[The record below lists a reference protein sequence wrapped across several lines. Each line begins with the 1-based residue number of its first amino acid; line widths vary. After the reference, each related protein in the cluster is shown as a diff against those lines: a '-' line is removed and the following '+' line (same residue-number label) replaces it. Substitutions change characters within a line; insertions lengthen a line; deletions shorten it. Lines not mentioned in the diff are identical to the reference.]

1 MIDRLKRYICLRYLD
16 RVILAEHERYAVLP
30 ATATREVSRGAEFRI
45 DTLKNAIEIVKV
57 TEL

>member
-1 MIDRLKRYICLRYLD
+1 VIDRLKRYICLRYLD
-16 RVILAEHERYAVLP
+16 RVIMAEMERYVVLG
-30 ATATREVSRGAEFRI
+30 AETTREVSRGAEFRI